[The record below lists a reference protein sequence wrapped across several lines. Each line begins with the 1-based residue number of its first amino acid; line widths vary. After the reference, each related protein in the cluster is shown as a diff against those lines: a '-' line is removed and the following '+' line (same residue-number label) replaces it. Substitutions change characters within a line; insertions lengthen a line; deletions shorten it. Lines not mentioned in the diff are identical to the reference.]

1 MGDARRVSPGEERH
15 QAILAEIAALGPVL
29 PGSITERSTRCQTGS
44 CHCRAD
50 PPVLHGPYP
59 TWTHRAGG
67 RQVTR
72 TLTPEQA
79 SQLRPFIDADR
90 RLHQLVRELEA
101 LTLAAIQHPQP
112 RGQQTRATPR

>member
-1 MGDARRVSPGEERH
+1 MLEGVPADQRRA
-15 QAILAEIAALGPVL
+15 AILAEIAALGPVL
-29 PGSITERSTRCQTGS
+29 PGSITQRATRCQTAS
-44 CHCRAD
+44 CRCRAD

-72 TLTPEQA
+72 TLTAEEA
-79 SQLRPFIDADR
+79 EQLRPLIDADR

-101 LTLAAIQHPQP
+101 LTIAGIRPSGSAARRPQARHP
-112 RGQQTRATPR
+112 